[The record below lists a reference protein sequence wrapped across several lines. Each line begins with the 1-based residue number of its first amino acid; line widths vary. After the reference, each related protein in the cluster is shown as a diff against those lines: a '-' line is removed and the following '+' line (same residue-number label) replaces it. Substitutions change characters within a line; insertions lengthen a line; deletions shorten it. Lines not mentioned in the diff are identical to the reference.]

1 MDMKR
6 KINKLFLLFVLV
18 IFTSCRT
25 VRTVGYDIEE
35 ERVSDEIRIVQIS
48 DFHSNDFG
56 KNESTIIE
64 KIKKARPDIIA
75 ITGDLFDERMGGDK
89 PFKNVEALLAGIR
102 DLCPGFFVTG
112 NHDFSDLHIDKK
124 YAMLEHYGFKV
135 LHDEAITLDF
145 PQGTVVISGV
155 EDPYLDLGDRAA
167 LKVGDNRAAYR
178 ARLAAVAQKTDT
190 LVRSFAVEGEKAV
203 LFTLLLAHR
212 PEYVNDYVQYDFDVI
227 LAGHAHGGQWR
238 FPPFIN
244 ALYAPGQGMF
254 PKYAGG
260 KYVLKNASRSVMIVS
275 RGLSYQQPKVVRIFN
290 NPELTLVRVI
300 PVKSVGVP

>member
-1 MDMKR
+1 MKR
-6 KINKLFLLFVLV
+6 KINKLFVLFSVLV
-18 IFTSCRT
+18 FVSCRT
-25 VRTVGYDIEE
+25 IRTVAYDIEE
-35 ERVSDEIRIVQIS
+35 ARISSEIRIVQIS

-56 KNESTIIE
+56 KNESKIIE

-75 ITGDLFDERMGGDK
+75 ITGDLFDEKMKGDK
-89 PFKNVEALLAGIR
+89 PFKNVEALLSGIR

-112 NHDFSDLHIDKK
+112 NHDFSDLHIEKK
-124 YAMLEHYGFKV
+124 YAMVERYGFKV
-135 LHDEAITLDF
+135 LHDEAVALDF
-145 PQGTVVISGV
+145 PQGTVVIAGV
-155 EDPYLDLGDRAA
+155 EDPYFGLGDRAA
-167 LKVGDNRAAYR
+167 LRVGDDRASYR
-178 ARLAAVAQKTDT
+178 RRLAAVAQKTDE
-190 LVRSFAVEGEKAV
+190 LVRSVSGERRV

-212 PEYVNDYVQYDFDVI
+212 PEYVKDYVQYDFDVI

-244 ALYAPGQGMF
+244 GLYAPGQGMF

-260 KYVLKNASRSVMIVS
+260 KYTLKNGTVMVVS

-300 PVKSVGVP
+300 PVYCLR